1 MAWETVV
8 QNLAVLVGVEV
19 RLFVLFMMPVHCPFL
34 SQLRLVPPPLVLVVR
49 ITVAVD
55 NIRTLGMKRRP
66 VPLTVGSVSMQV
78 EVWGAEVQAQGRT
91 VLAAQAEM
99 YRCKPQRITFLARH
113 IYRVPPKATVW
124 LVLVPLV
131 EQAILQAITML
142 SSAAVGEDALDMML
156 TTTEGQVVIASSEQA
171 EVVAEA
177 TMNLEGK
184 LEQEGPG
191 VHTVLA
197 VLAER

>member
-1 MAWETVV
+1 
-8 QNLAVLVGVEV
+8 
-19 RLFVLFMMPVHCPFL
+19 
-34 SQLRLVPPPLVLVVR
+34 
-49 ITVAVD
+49 
-55 NIRTLGMKRRP
+55 
-66 VPLTVGSVSMQV
+66 
-78 EVWGAEVQAQGRT
+78 
-91 VLAAQAEM
+91 
-99 YRCKPQRITFLARH
+99 
-113 IYRVPPKATVW
+113 
-124 LVLVPLV
+124 
-131 EQAILQAITML
+131 ML

-177 TMNLEGK
+177 TMILEGK